1 MVTSTATL
9 RYPGYMHN
17 ELSGLISSLISTPQ
31 LHYLMTS
38 CTPPTTDTQID
49 SVCKT
54 TVIDAC
60 DKEITT
66 AEK

>member
-9 RYPGYMHN
+9 CYPGCMHN
-17 ELSGLISSLISTPQ
+17 ELIGLMSLLISTPQ

-38 CTPPTTDTQID
+38 CTPLTTDMQID

-54 TVIDAC
+54 TVIDAR